1 MVKPIIF
8 YPFFFV
14 VQLLDNED
22 DFTTR
27 ANVDI
32 AELCAECIV
41 YWRRVRDM
49 AAQPSVHTLLT
60 TRHSKMRVR
69 RFAEG
74 FFVTENTRQLAVGC
88 FDANYHQYGVIAELA
103 RRSRYMLA
111 LPPLPVHC
119 AALDGDANT
128 LPLIFEDRYK
138 EPQQNFARRRT
149 GSGM

>member
-1 MVKPIIF
+1 ML
-8 YPFFFV
+8 

-60 TRHSKMRVR
+60 TRHSKLRVR

-138 EPQQNFARRRT
+138 EPQQNLARRRT
-149 GSGM
+149 GSGMYH